1 MKKETNKVMSIV
13 MGILRP
19 ETSIVLEDVCSII
32 RAKDETWQAVCTVM
46 SILRKDECY
55 E

>member
-1 MKKETNKVMSIV
+1 MKKETNVVMNVV

-32 RAKDETWQAVCTVM
+32 RAKDETYQAISTVM
-46 SILRKDECY
+46 SILKKEECY